1 MCYSKLLFWGS
12 FKSRFTKQLDLMPL
26 SQQERDIIINRYV
39 HLVIL
44 AEAKNRWSGVFY
56 YLLTNI
62 VTISG
67 VLITAFLS
75 LDKFTDGSSY
85 TYWVCWS
92 LAIILTIA
100 NKMMYA
106 FNINRS
112 YLLSVVVLEKL
123 YSEGWSFVSGIGK
136 YNIENITDRFRMFCS
151 RIEKIKIKTLKN
163 MHSEGDGR
171 EIISAGSAQ
180 SQTSATR
187 ESSVEL
193 SEIVVDPP
201 DNIV

>member
-12 FKSRFTKQLDLMPL
+12 FKTRFTKQLNSMPL

-56 YLLTNI
+56 YLLTNL

-75 LDKFTDGSSY
+75 LDKFTDGVTY

-92 LAIILTIA
+92 LSIILTIA
-100 NKMMYA
+100 NKLLYA
-106 FNINRS
+106 FNINRA
-112 YLLSVVVLEKL
+112 YLLSTVVLEKL
-123 YSEGWSFVSGIGK
+123 YSEGWSFVSGVGK
-136 YNIENITDRFRMFCS
+136 YNIENITERFQIFCS
-151 RIEKIKIKTLKN
+151 RIEKIKMKTLKTMGGEN
-163 MHSEGDGR
+163 GCK

-180 SQTSATR
+180 SQRS
-187 ESSVEL
+187 SVSVEL
-193 SEIVVDPP
+193 SEVVIESP